1 MMQSSLGDDENTDL
15 SGLVETMVDS
25 DDEEG
30 YVESPDVS
38 SPPVPTSLSRQLHY
52 GKLVS
57 QPKFLG
63 YWGILLP
70 Y

>member
-38 SPPVPTSLSRQLHY
+38 ILYNLDIVF
-52 GKLVS
+52 
-57 QPKFLG
+57 FL
-63 YWGILLP
+63 IDHKVQAEVFEK
-70 Y
+70 